1 MFASIILL
9 TRQAGPYLERLLPM
23 LFSQVAPEPY
33 EVIAVDSGSTDGTIE
48 QFRRWPV
55 RLQQIPPREFGF
67 GRTKNQAAVLARG
80 RALVFLSQDAL
91 PVGPR
96 WLATLVGNLEAPNV
110 AGSYGRQLPWP
121 HTAPPQ
127 WYFLETTYPPRRL
140 VRRGSS
146 VASDGVAFS
155 NANAAIRRDVWER
168 FPFDESLLMSE
179 DQDWARRVCAAGY
192 EIAYDPAAAVYHAH
206 RYSLLGIFKRSFDSG
221 ATLRHILRD
230 ASGPISSRG
239 LAYLWGELVYLVKR
253 GEGHWIPYTL
263 LFELSRLAGY
273 LAGTQAHRLP
283 LALKRR
289 LSWHGHL
296 W

>member
-67 GRTKNQAAVLARG
+67 GRTKNQAAALARG

-179 DQDWARRVCAAGY
+179 DQDWAPRGTRSPTIQPRRCTMR
-192 EIAYDPAAAVYHAH
+192 IATRCSA
-206 RYSLLGIFKRSFDSG
+206 SSSG
-221 ATLRHILRD
+221 ASTAARRCGTFCATLLVRSALGG
-230 ASGPISSRG
+230 SPISGASSSI
-239 LAYLWGELVYLVKR
+239 L
-253 GEGHWIPYTL
+253 
-263 LFELSRLAGY
+263 
-273 LAGTQAHRLP
+273 
-283 LALKRR
+283 
-289 LSWHGHL
+289 
-296 W
+296 